1 MQRATRLK
9 LDTVRRILEFC
20 LRHPDVA
27 SPTIAL
33 LVARLER
40 LSATVHTLLDQQLA
54 WHQEITAARAERDRL
69 AFALRPRLNGLIRL
83 ADAAAAGTGDPTLR
97 LTECR
102 LATSP
107 GPFLPQASTVLAA
120 ARDRKA
126 TLVEFG
132 MPPKLLGEVQAE
144 LAACEAANLRA
155 GQLAQQCAA
164 AAAELETDA
173 SQALQALRHLDALNA
188 LRYAANPFLR
198 EEWER
203 AAAVAWPGSRQ
214 LAVSS

>member
-20 LRHPDVA
+20 RRHPDAA
-27 SPTIAL
+27 SPTITS

-40 LSATVHTLLDQQLA
+40 LSATVRTLLDQQLI

-83 ADAAAAGTGDPTLR
+83 ADAAAAGAGDPTLR
-97 LTECR
+97 LTGCR

-107 GPFLPQASTVLAA
+107 GPFLPQASTVLDA
-120 ARDRKA
+120 ARNRKA

-132 MPPKLLGEVQAE
+132 MPARLLGEVQHE
-144 LAACEAANLRA
+144 LTACESEHLRA
-155 GQLAQQCAA
+155 AGLAQQCAA
-164 AAAELETDA
+164 AGAELETVA

-198 EEWER
+198 VE
-203 AAAVAWPGSRQ
+203 
-214 LAVSS
+214 